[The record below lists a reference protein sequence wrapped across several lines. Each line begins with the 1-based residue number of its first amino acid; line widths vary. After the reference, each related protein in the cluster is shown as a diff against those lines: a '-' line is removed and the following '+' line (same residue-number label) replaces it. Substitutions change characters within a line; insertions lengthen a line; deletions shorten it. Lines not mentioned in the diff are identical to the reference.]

1 MTCGVDL
8 FQVFWWA
15 WAKIEPQPMYMV
27 SRWAYLDFAEG
38 AYLPDGEV
46 NLITKGLLPGRGYFI
61 ALRFG

>member
-1 MTCGVDL
+1 MQKMSGLACGHL
-8 FQVFWWA
+8 GR
-15 WAKIEPQPMYMV
+15 E
-27 SRWAYLDFAEG
+27 